1 MENQIEQPLDED
13 SGAQLNSEN
22 GSMLGKFK
30 DATSLLNAY
39 THLQAEFTRK
49 SQKLAELEKQVDA
62 DSLSQKQSALQD
74 SNKDSNLASENK
86 DCIASS
92 VVDQSVSDK
101 ILQFVLENPN
111 AKDYIE
117 DIKQEIE
124 NQTQLLDI
132 DGGVGIAFRLAQE
145 KRKYTPA
152 EFIESAQMQQYILS
166 DKNITTKII
175 DEYIKSLA
183 EQKNAPKVMSGN
195 SKAMVFSPNENQPQT
210 LADANKIFSKMLEK

>member
-1 MENQIEQPLDED
+1 MDEKIEQPLEEEN
-13 SGAQLNSEN
+13 GAQLASEN

-49 SQKLAELEKQVDA
+49 SQKLAELEKKMDA
-62 DSLSQKQSALQD
+62 DSLSQTKSALQP
-74 SNKDSNLASENK
+74 SERETNLASENK
-86 DCIASS
+86 DCITLSES
-92 VVDQSVSDK
+92 DVSVSDK

-111 AKDYIE
+111 AKEYIE

-124 NQTQLLDI
+124 NQTQLLKI
-132 DGGVGIAFRLAQE
+132 DGGLGIAFRLAQE

-152 EFIESAQMQQYILS
+152 ELMESAQMQQYILS

-183 EQKNAPKVMSGN
+183 ERKTAPKVMSGN
-195 SKAMVFSPNENQPQT
+195 NKAMVLSPNENQPQT

>member
-1 MENQIEQPLDED
+1 MDEKIEQPLKEED
-13 SGAQLNSEN
+13 GAQLTSEN

-49 SQKLAELEKQVDA
+49 SQKLAELEKKANA
-62 DSLSQKQSALQD
+62 DSLSQKQSALQP
-74 SNKDSNLASENK
+74 SETETILASENK
-86 DCIASS
+86 DCIASPEIDS
-92 VVDQSVSDK
+92 SVSDK

-124 NQTQLLDI
+124 NQTQLLNI
-132 DGGVGIAFRLAQE
+132 DGGLGIAFRLAQE

-152 EFIESAQMQQYILS
+152 ELMQSAQMQQYILS

-183 EQKNAPKVMSGN
+183 EQKTAPKIMSGN

>member
-1 MENQIEQPLDED
+1 MDEKIEQPLEEEN
-13 SGAQLNSEN
+13 GAQLTSEN
-22 GSMLGKFK
+22 GSILGKFK

-49 SQKLAELEKQVDA
+49 SQKLAELEKKADA
-62 DSLSQKQSALQD
+62 DSLSQTQSALQP
-74 SNKDSNLASENK
+74 SEAETNLASENK
-86 DCIASS
+86 DCIASPETDLS
-92 VVDQSVSDK
+92 LSDQ

-117 DIKQEIE
+117 DIKKEIE
-124 NQTQLLDI
+124 NQAQLLNI
-132 DGGVGIAFRLAQE
+132 DGGLGIAFRLAQE

-152 EFIESAQMQQYILS
+152 ELMESAQMQQYILS

-183 EQKNAPKVMSGN
+183 EHKTAPKVMSGN

>member
-1 MENQIEQPLDED
+1 MEKIEQPLEED
-13 SGAQLNSEN
+13 NGAQLSSTD

-49 SQKLAELEKQVDA
+49 SQKLAELEKKVDA
-62 DSLSQKQSALQD
+62 DSLSQNQSALQN
-74 SNKDSNLASENK
+74 SNTENISASENK
-86 DCIASS
+86 DCITSP
-92 VVDQSVSDK
+92 DGTLSVSEQ
-101 ILQFVLENPN
+101 ILQFVLENPE

-117 DIKQEIE
+117 DMKQEIE
-124 NQTQLLDI
+124 NKTQLLQI
-132 DGGVGIAFRLAQE
+132 DGGMGIAFRLAQE

-152 EFIESAQMQQYILS
+152 QLMEDAQVQQYILG

-183 EQKNAPKVMSGN
+183 QQKDIPKVMSGN

>member
-1 MENQIEQPLDED
+1 MENQIEQPLDEN
-13 SGAQLNSEN
+13 SGAQLDSEN

-49 SQKLAELEKQVDA
+49 SQKLAELEKRVDA
-62 DSLSQKQSALQD
+62 DSLSQDKSALQD
-74 SNKDSNLASENK
+74 SNEDSNMASENK
-86 DCIASS
+86 DCIASPEIDS
-92 VVDQSVSDK
+92 SASDK

-117 DIKQEIE
+117 DIKTEIK

-152 EFIESAQMQQYILS
+152 EFIESAQLQQYILS

-183 EQKNAPKVMSGN
+183 EQKTAPKVMSGN